1 MNRKLLEK
9 TGIFSA
15 ALLLCLCVSL
25 LCPAAFAEAPVDLMN
40 TEGEDYIFDFCTL
53 PDGGLVFAGF
63 TEARAESGTESAQD
77 NTRGRLICLNPD
89 RTVRWV
95 CEDDSPSV
103 YGPVVLTKDGRI
115 AADSSSGCVKFFTPD
130 GEPAGPDL
138 MLPNRNDTLYSVTS
152 LGVLRA
158 ERHGGRT
165 AEETELIDWDGN
177 VLFRIHE
184 PESMCCTGY
193 NPIAEEDGLVLF
205 GQAAG
210 DPAEA
215 PAKIM
220 KVDLQGN
227 TIWETELPFILD
239 KRDSAGVGPVIRTG
253 DGTYLAI
260 VRNLVYRPKDD
271 IWSCSFNLA
280 SLSSNGLI
288 QWIHAPT
295 CPFEEIADYN
305 GKYVVYGRDF
315 VPGEN
320 REFMNYLWLD
330 INGRDLGTT
339 QLPIPEAGLS
349 PYNSENASAAGEK
362 LIPTGDGLWQLI
374 CFWEPDPLDD
384 DEFPARI
391 AGDSLLIRV
400 PELGTEGQ

>member
-1 MNRKLLEK
+1 MKKFLKK
-9 TGIFSA
+9 TGISGY
-15 ALLLCLCVSL
+15 ALLLCLCISL
-25 LCPAAFAEAPVDLMN
+25 LCPAAFAETTVDLMN

-53 PDGGLVFAGF
+53 PDGGLVFTGF
-63 TEARAESGTESAQD
+63 TEAPAGSGAESTQD
-77 NTRGRLICLNPD
+77 NTRGRLICLNPAP
-89 RTVRWV
+89 TVRWV
-95 CEDDSPSV
+95 HEDDSSPV
-103 YGPVVLTKDGRI
+103 YGPAVLTTDGRI
-115 AADSSSGCVKFFTPD
+115 AVLFSGGVKFFTPD
-130 GEPAGPDL
+130 GEPDGEVMKLLNTGDV
-138 MLPNRNDTLYSVTS
+138 LYTVTS
-152 LGVLRA
+152 FGVLRA
-158 ERHGGRT
+158 ERHDGRT
-165 AEETELIDWDGN
+165 AEDAELIGWDGN

-193 NPIAEEDGLVLF
+193 DPISEEDGLVLF

-227 TIWETELPFILD
+227 TVWETELPFTLD
-239 KRDSAGVGPVIRTG
+239 RRDGAGVGPAIRTG
-253 DGTYLAI
+253 DGGYLAI
-260 VRNLVYRPKDD
+260 VSNWIHRSSDD
-271 IWSCSFNLA
+271 IWEHHFILVRLTGS
-280 SLSSNGLI
+280 GLI
-288 QWIHAPT
+288 QWVHEPT
-295 CPFEEIADYN
+295 HPFQELAEYN

-330 INGRDLGTT
+330 INGTDLGST

-349 PYNSENASAAGEK
+349 PNNSENASVSGEK

-374 CFWEPDPLDD
+374 CFWDPDPLDD

-400 PELGTEGQ
+400 PELGAEGQ